1 MTVRYKRKFYEVI
14 EVKPER
20 VTKNDSIEL
29 GVVQLG
35 YVDIL
40 AIDSEHKLTE
50 LFDDVDSFEFYI

>member
-20 VTKNDSIEL
+20 VTKNDSIER

-40 AIDSEHKLTE
+40 AIDSEYKLTE